1 MIEKTI
7 EVVDG
12 RCGVVA
18 GVGSNN
24 TQKTIQLSQ
33 AAHELGADALLV
45 ITPYYN
51 KPTQQGLYAH
61 FSAVSDAVPDS
72 QIMLYNVPGRT
83 GVSLTVETIAQ
94 LADVENIVALKE
106 ATGDMAFAAR
116 ITAACGD
123 RLALLSGDDATALPM
138 WAVGGRG
145 VVSVTSNLLPERMV
159 ELWNAF
165 ERDRAEA
172 RRIHLQLMALFDG
185 LFIETNPAPI
195 KTLVSQHTGLCTEEM
210 RLPMVPLRPESQTT
224 LNALCRR
231 FEIELDR

>member
-72 QIMLYNVPGRT
+72 QIMLYNVPART

-106 ATGDMAFAAR
+106 PPATWHSPAR

-123 RLALLSGDDATALPM
+123 LSTSIWRRCNRTPH
-138 WAVGGRG
+138 VGRRRTG
-145 VVSVTSNLLPERMV
+145 VVSVTSNLPERMV

-165 ERDRAEA
+165 ERDRAEDA
-172 RRIHLQLMALFDG
+172 G
-185 LFIETNPAPI
+185 FISNSWHSSTDSSSKPI
-195 KTLVSQHTGLCTEEM
+195 P
-210 RLPMVPLRPESQTT
+210 RPLRPSSHSTQVS
-224 LNALCRR
+224 APKR
-231 FEIELDR
+231 